1 MEIAPGIHLI
11 AGVVGTRPLQL
22 FLLAGQDRTVLLDTG
37 CAPDPERYIFPYLHS
52 IGLSPAAIDLAIITH
67 CDVDHCGG
75 NAALRRANPGVL
87 LSCGEADR
95 PLVEDPQVM
104 WTRRYDRYAEAHD
117 LAYDADMRQWC
128 FDNLGEATPIDLT
141 WRGGETLR
149 LAQNWTV
156 EIHHVPGHS
165 QGHLAVFDPRSRTVL
180 IGDAV
185 HGAVYRDIHGHAA
198 LCPTYEHVATYLL
211 TIRYLRGLEVD
222 MLAGC
227 HWPLKRGSEVDA
239 FLNESQQFV
248 ELVDLAVLA
257 ELGRHEA
264 GATLR
269 DLLGAIGLRLGE
281 WPRAVDHELKYALA
295 AHLDWLVELGKVTA
309 KWESRPICYQLA

>member
-1 MEIAPGIHLI
+1 MEIAPRIHLI
-11 AGVVGTRPLQL
+11 PGVVGTRPLQL
-22 FLLAGQDRTVLLDTG
+22 FLLLGQDRTLLLDTG

-52 IGLSPAAIDLAIITH
+52 IGLSPTTIDLVLITH

-75 NAALRRANPGVL
+75 NAALRRANPRVL

-104 WTRRYDRYAEAHD
+104 WAKRYDRYAEPHD
-117 LAYDADMRQWC
+117 LAYDANMRQWC

-149 LAQNWTV
+149 LSKDWII

-185 HGAVYRDIHGHAA
+185 HGAVYRDTCGAAA
-198 LCPTYEHVATYLL
+198 LCPTYEHIATYLL
-211 TIRYLRGLEVD
+211 TISYLRGLKAD
-222 MLAGC
+222 TLAGC
-227 HWPLKRGSEVDA
+227 HWPIKRGSEVDA
-239 FLNESQQFV
+239 FLDESQGFV
-248 ELVDLAVLA
+248 ELAERVVLA
-257 ELGRHEA
+257 ELKQHSA
-264 GATLR
+264 GATL
-269 DLLGAIGLRLGE
+269 LELIQALGPRLGE
-281 WPRAVDHELKYALA
+281 WPRQVDHELKYALA
-295 AHLDWLVELGKVTA
+295 AHLDRLVELGKVRVD
-309 KWESRPICYQLA
+309 EHSRPIHYQTV